1 MTVRDP
7 QTTVPPP
14 ASRAAG
20 IPETPDQQHAYLQA
34 FIAQYNQRTQR
45 SKQFTQRHRSV
56 LADNRAVFGFNLPLK
71 ELCYPIVAER
81 SADCHIWDID
91 GNQYIDLIMGFGVNL
106 FGHNPPFVQ
115 TALTAQLEKGM
126 PLGPQSELAGE
137 VAELIHELTGA
148 ERVAFSNT
156 GTEAV
161 MSAIR
166 LARAATGRSQIALF
180 SGSYHGHFDGTLV
193 SAKSINGHPIS
204 VPMYS
209 GVSSKSAAEVI
220 VLEYGSM
227 ESLER
232 IKAHSHELAAVL
244 VEPVQSSCLDRQPK
258 EFLQALR
265 QLTDA
270 LGIVLIF
277 DEMVTG
283 FRIHPQG
290 AQAWFAVDAD
300 ITTYGK
306 IVGGGLPIGIIAGK
320 AAYLDQIDGGY
331 WNYGDRSSPQVK
343 TTFFA
348 GTYCKHPLA
357 LAAARAVLEQ
367 IKHQGA
373 ALQNQLNQKTA
384 KFVARL
390 NAYFASERVPIQMVH
405 FGSLFGP
412 ASVENSDRSDGHSD
426 DPSNNSAL
434 LGLALLTYLL
444 LNKGILLLRGGGFL
458 STAHTDADLDLIVRA
473 VQESVGE
480 LRDSGFL
487 PAKQ

>member
-1 MTVRDP
+1 MTARDS
-7 QTTVPPP
+7 QTTAPSS
-14 ASRAAG
+14 SREA
-20 IPETPDQQHAYLQA
+20 ETLKKPQDQQHAYLQA

-45 SKQFTQRHRSV
+45 SKQFTQRYRSV

-81 SADCHIWDID
+81 SSGCHIWDID
-91 GNQYIDLIMGFGVNL
+91 GNRYIDLIMGFGVNL

-126 PLGPQSELAGE
+126 PLGTQSELAGE
-137 VAELIHELTGA
+137 VAELIHQLTGA

-161 MSAIR
+161 MTAIR
-166 LARAATGRSQIALF
+166 LAKAATGRSRIALF
-180 SGSYHGHFDGTLV
+180 SDSYHGHFDGTLV
-193 SAKSINGHPIS
+193 STQSINGHSVS

-209 GVSSKSAAEVI
+209 GVSSPLAAEAI
-220 VLEYGSM
+220 VLEYGSI

-232 IKAHSHELAAVL
+232 IQAHSHELAAVL
-244 VEPVQSSCLDRQPK
+244 VEPVQSSRLDRQPK

-265 QLTDA
+265 QLTA
-270 LGIVLIF
+270 ATGIVLIF

-283 FRIHPQG
+283 FRIHPRG

-320 AAYLDQIDGGY
+320 TAYLDQIDGGY
-331 WNYGDRSSPQVK
+331 WNYGDRSSPQGK

-367 IKHQGA
+367 IKHQDA
-373 ALQNQLNQKTA
+373 ALQTQLNQKTA
-384 KFVARL
+384 EFVDRL
-390 NAYFASERVPIQMVH
+390 NAYFASEQVPIQMVH
-405 FGSLFGP
+405 FGSLFAP
-412 ASVENSDRSDGHSD
+412 ADVRNSDRSGDHSD
-426 DPSNNSAL
+426 DPSKNPAL

-444 LNKGILLLRGGGFL
+444 LNKGILLLRSGGFL
-458 STAHTDADLDLIVRA
+458 STAHTDSDLDFIVQA

-487 PAKQ
+487 PAK

>member
-14 ASRAAG
+14 SRAA
-20 IPETPDQQHAYLQA
+20 ETSEKPQDQQHAYLQA

-45 SKQFTQRHRSV
+45 SKHFAQRYRSV
-56 LADNRAVFGFNLPLK
+56 LADNRAAFGFHLPLK

-81 SADCHIWDID
+81 SAGCYIWDID
-91 GNQYIDLIMGFGVNL
+91 GNRYIDFIMGFGVNL
-106 FGHNPPFVQ
+106 FGHNPSFVQ
-115 TALTAQLEKGM
+115 AALTAQLEKGM

-148 ERVAFSNT
+148 ERVTFSNT

-161 MSAIR
+161 MTAIR
-166 LARAATGRSQIALF
+166 LAKAATGRSRIALF

-193 SAKSINGHPIS
+193 SAQSINGYPIS
-204 VPMYS
+204 APMYA
-209 GVSSKSAAEVI
+209 GVSSKLAEEAI
-220 VLEYGSM
+220 VLEYDHP

-232 IKAHSHELAAVL
+232 IQTHSHELAAVL
-244 VEPVQSSCLDRQPK
+244 VEPVQSSHLDRQPQD
-258 EFLQALR
+258 FLQALR
-265 QLTDA
+265 QLTA
-270 LGIVLIF
+270 ATGIVLIF

-283 FRIHPQG
+283 FRIHPRG
-290 AQAWFAVDAD
+290 AQAGFAVDAD

-367 IKHQGA
+367 IKHQGIT
-373 ALQNQLNQKTA
+373 LQDQLNQKTA
-384 KFVARL
+384 GFVARL
-390 NAYFASERVPIQMVH
+390 NAFFATEQVPIQMMH

-412 ASVENSDRSDGHSD
+412 TSIETSDRLDDHSD
-426 DPSNNSAL
+426 APSSNPAL

-458 STAHTDADLDLIVRA
+458 STAHTDADLDFIVQA
-473 VQESVGE
+473 VQESVVE
-480 LRDSGFL
+480 LRDGGFL